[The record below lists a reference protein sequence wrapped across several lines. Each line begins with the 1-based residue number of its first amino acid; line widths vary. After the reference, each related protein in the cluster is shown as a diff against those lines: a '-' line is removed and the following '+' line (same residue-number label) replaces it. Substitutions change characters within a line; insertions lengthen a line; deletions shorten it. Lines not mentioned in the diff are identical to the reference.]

1 MRHTS
6 VTGRRW
12 KTVAP
17 GEKNDEAPPQMHV
30 RELAAEASPADKGR
44 GGETLRLLS
53 DCRTYALDLDREEA
67 LSRPWQHAAKLML
80 EAAEGG
86 SLEEVVPQIE
96 RILIHENKLVL
107 GEYVRRRSG

>member
-1 MRHTS
+1 MMKHRLKCMS
-6 VTGRRW
+6 ENWRR
-12 KTVAP
+12 KLP
-17 GEKNDEAPPQMHV
+17 RPI
-30 RELAAEASPADKGR
+30 RGR